1 MSPVTSLGLWEGVV
15 QEDRRWAV
23 TDGPVQEAQL
33 PPVTGETVVPP
44 PRGGPDSCAVA
55 GNP

>member
-1 MSPVTSLGLWEGVV
+1 MSLVTNLGCWEGVV
-15 QEDRRWAV
+15 QEDWRSAV